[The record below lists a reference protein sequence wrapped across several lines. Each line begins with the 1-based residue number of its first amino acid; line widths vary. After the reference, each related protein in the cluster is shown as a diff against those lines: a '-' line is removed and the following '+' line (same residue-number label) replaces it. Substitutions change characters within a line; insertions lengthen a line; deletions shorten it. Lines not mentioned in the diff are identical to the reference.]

1 MSHNC
6 EMTLSSLLMGMV
18 ELPGLPECV
27 ISGITEDSRK
37 VAPGYLFL
45 AKAGLSKSGRQH
57 IEQAIELGAAAIL
70 YEAGEQNDSGDL
82 PVTDT
87 VMVPVVGLEKM
98 AGFIVSGFFG
108 APSELLDIVGVTGT
122 NGKTSCC
129 HFLMQALGHHCAM
142 VGTLGVGNE
151 SNLKPTGYTTPDSV
165 ALHAFFNDWK
175 SSGGKQVAMEVSSHA
190 LAQGR
195 INGTGFFG
203 AVFTNLSPE
212 HLDYHHSMAS
222 YAEQK
227 QKLFQFSSLG
237 FAVINRDDPWA
248 EKMQSALSP
257 ETALI
262 RYGMGEPKQRKTE
275 TETEIWA
282 SEVETGSKGIRFNLH
297 VGNRNKPLKTRLI
310 GAFNVSNLLAVSGVL
325 HALGWPIERIIEACS
340 RLRPVPGRMQMVPS
354 GSSDPTVIVDYAH
367 TPDAL
372 ENVLSEL
379 NQQVVGRLYCVFGCG
394 GNRDREKRPVMARIA
409 EKYCHQVYLTDDNP
423 RFESGELI
431 IKDILKGFKA
441 PRKVRVI
448 RDRKAVIQ
456 KVVER
461 AGADDIVLIAGKGHE
476 TGQLIEGTVLSF
488 SDEEEVRKALRQAQ
502 PA

>member
-1 MSHNC
+1 MSCNS
-6 EMTLSSLLMGMV
+6 EMTLASLLMGMV
-18 ELPGLPECV
+18 ELPSLPECV

-45 AKAGLSKSGRQH
+45 AKNGLTKKGRQH
-57 IEQAIELGAAAIL
+57 IEQAIDLGAAAIL
-70 YEAGEQNDSGDL
+70 YEAGRASDSDDFSA
-82 PVTDT
+82 TDV
-87 VMVPVVGLEKM
+87 VMVPVANLEKM

-108 APSELLDIVGVTGT
+108 APSELLDIIGVTGT

-129 HFLMQALGHHCAM
+129 HFLMQALGHSCAM

-151 SNLKPTGYTTPDSV
+151 TNLKPTGYTTPDSV

-175 SSGGKQVAMEVSSHA
+175 HSGGKQVAMEVSSHA

-195 INGTGFFG
+195 INGAGFCG

-212 HLDYHHSMAS
+212 HLDYHHSMDA
-222 YAEQK
+222 YAAQK
-227 QKLFQFSSLG
+227 QKLFQLSSLG

-248 EKMQSALSP
+248 INMQSVLSSA
-257 ETALI
+257 TALI
-262 RYGMGEPKQRKTE
+262 CFGLGEPKQKIA
-275 TETEIWA
+275 ETEIWA
-282 SEVETGSKGIRFNLH
+282 SEVETSSTGIRFNLH
-297 VGNRNKPLKTRLI
+297 VGNRNKPLKTQLI

-325 HALGWPIERIIEACS
+325 HALGWPIERIVEACS

-354 GSSDPTVIVDYAH
+354 GPSDPAVIVDYAH

-379 NQQVVGRLYCVFGCG
+379 GQQVTGRLFCVFGCG
-394 GNRDREKRPVMARIA
+394 GNRDREKRPMMASIA

-441 PRKVRVI
+441 PRKARVI

-456 KVVER
+456 RVIQQAS
-461 AGADDIVLIAGKGHE
+461 AGDIVLIAGKGHE
-476 TGQLIEGTVLSF
+476 TGQLVEGAVLPF
-488 SDEEEVRKALRQAQ
+488 SDEEEARKALRQVVSA
-502 PA
+502 